1 MKQFMI
7 VCMMFSL
14 CIGASAQ
21 DNFSFWKKDRAY
33 AENAFSI
40 NTAGPI
46 PSVGFQFDRQIT
58 KKTTLSVF
66 YGEADPIDDI
76 DWEGDDGATYSG
88 TFADESSWSGM
99 IISYRPIEAL
109 QAFRVSAGLGVGSLN
124 GFLDDSDGN
133 SYHWADGGTFT
144 FTGIGYGLRP
154 VKGLRV
160 GVDIGI
166 IKTKGGI
173 VSTNGLTMDAGARAF
188 ELQRDFAGGWY
199 PNLQFTAGWGF

>member
-1 MKQFMI
+1 MKRFMI
-7 VCMMFSL
+7 VCTMFAL
-14 CIGASAQ
+14 CPGALAQ

-46 PSVGFQFDRQIT
+46 PSVGFQFDRQLS

-66 YGEADPIDDI
+66 YGEANPVDDI
-76 DWEGDDGATYSG
+76 EFEEGGVTYSG
-88 TFADESSWSGM
+88 IFADESSWSGM

-133 SYHWADGGTFT
+133 SYHWADGGAFT

-154 VKGLRV
+154 VKGLRL

-173 VSTNGLTMDAGARAF
+173 VSTNELTMDASARAF
-188 ELQRDFAGGWY
+188 DLQRDFAGGWY

>member
-1 MKQFMI
+1 MKRFMI
-7 VCMMFSL
+7 VCIMFAL

-46 PSVGFQFDRQIT
+46 PSVGFQFDRQLS

-66 YGEADPIDDI
+66 YGEANPVEGIDL
-76 DWEGDDGATYSG
+76 EFNNVSYSG
-88 TFADESSWSGM
+88 TFAEESSWSGM

-109 QAFRVSAGLGVGSLN
+109 QAFRVTAGIGVGSLN
-124 GFLDDSDGN
+124 GFLDDADGN
-133 SYHWADGGTFT
+133 SYHWNDGGAFT

-154 VKGLRV
+154 VKGLRL
-160 GVDIGI
+160 GADIGV
-166 IKTKGGI
+166 IKTGGGI
-173 VSTNGLTMDAGARAF
+173 ISTNAQTMDSASRALTLRS
-188 ELQRDFAGGWY
+188 EFAGGWY

>member
-1 MKQFMI
+1 MKRFMI
-7 VCMMFSL
+7 ICIMFAL

-46 PSVGFQFDRQIT
+46 PSVGFQFDRQLS

-66 YGEADPIDDI
+66 YGEANPVEGIDL
-76 DWEGDDGATYSG
+76 EFNNVSYSG
-88 TFADESSWSGM
+88 TFAEESSWSGM

-109 QAFRVSAGLGVGSLN
+109 QAFRVTAGIGVGSLN
-124 GFLDDSDGN
+124 GFLDDADGN
-133 SYHWADGGTFT
+133 SYHWNDGGAFT

-154 VKGLRV
+154 VKGLRL
-160 GVDIGI
+160 GADIGV
-166 IKTKGGI
+166 IKTGGGI
-173 VSTNGLTMDAGARAF
+173 ISTNAQTMDSASRALT
-188 ELQRDFAGGWY
+188 LQSEFAGGWY